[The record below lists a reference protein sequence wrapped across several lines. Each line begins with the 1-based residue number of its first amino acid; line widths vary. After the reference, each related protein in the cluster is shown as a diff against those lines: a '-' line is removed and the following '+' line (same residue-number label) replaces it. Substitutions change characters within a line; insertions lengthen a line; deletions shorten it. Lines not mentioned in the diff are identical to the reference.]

1 MTAVHD
7 LSGRRII
14 VGGGTGD
21 VGVEIVAALLAAG
34 ADVVVPVRTMA
45 KAAAL
50 GGHARLSVIEGFPE
64 DDAGVAALRE
74 ALATTGPLHGAV
86 AALGPWFHGPALTQL
101 PKADWDHMVQASLTS
116 HYLFARAA
124 IPTLADGGQYLMI
137 NGGAAQFPVPHSGVV
152 SILTA
157 AQAMMA
163 QVLAAEH
170 QNLEIHVLML
180 LSIIATRARRNPD
193 PDWVTAQQVGQ
204 ECASLLATAAQPGT
218 VRQTTLSAGDRP

>member
-1 MTAVHD
+1 
-7 LSGRRII
+7 

-34 ADVVVPVRTMA
+34 ADVIVPVRNMA

-64 DDAGVAALRE
+64 DDAGIAALRE
-74 ALATTGPLHGAV
+74 TLATTGPLHGAV

-101 PKADWDHMVQASLTS
+101 PKADWDQMVQASLSS

-137 NGGAAQFPVPHSGVV
+137 NGGAALCPAPHSGIV
-152 SILTA
+152 SILAA

-163 QVLAAEH
+163 QVFAAEH
-170 QNLEIHVLML
+170 QNLEVHVLML
-180 LSIIATRARRNPD
+180 LSIIATRARLNPD
-193 PDWVTAQQVGQ
+193 PDWLTAQEVGQ
-204 ECASLLATAAQPGT
+204 KCAALLATAAQPGT
-218 VRQTTLSAGDRP
+218 VRQTILTSGDRI